1 MTTLADREMPMT
13 KKAILI
19 AVIVLCLGGLLYLSL
34 SPGQEPPAPALP
46 AQAMTPNSPAPASD
60 SDTPQAPDFSL
71 QSIKGEKYTLS
82 ALRGKVV
89 ILNFWASSCPP
100 CIYEMPTLE
109 KLAQL
114 MAGKQLQILT
124 VTSDPLSMAQD
135 TARRMGIKVPVLV
148 DADGQVAN
156 SYAVY
161 YTPITYIID
170 AQGNVNNRFMGAA
183 DWSDQTVVDYLNKL
197 IATGSQPRK

>member
-1 MTTLADREMPMT
+1 MTTLAHREVPMN

-34 SPGQEPPAPALP
+34 SPGPEPPAPALP
-46 AQAMTPNSPAPASD
+46 AQTMTNNSPAPGTES
-60 SDTPQAPDFSL
+60 PQAPDFSL
-71 QSIKGEKYTLS
+71 LSIKGEKHTLS
-82 ALRGKVV
+82 AFRGKVV
-89 ILNFWASSCPP
+89 ILNFWASTCPP

-114 MAGKQLQILT
+114 MAGKPLQILT
-124 VTSDPLSMAQD
+124 VTSDPKPEAEE
-135 TARRMGIKVPVLV
+135 TARQIGIKLPVLV

-156 SYAVY
+156 AYAVY

-170 AQGNVNNRFMGAA
+170 ARGMVNNRFLGAA
-183 DWSDQTVVDYLNKL
+183 NWADQTVVDYLNKL
-197 IATGSQPRK
+197 IAQSAQPRK